1 MTANDTANFD
11 HPELGG
17 TRGLHAQPS
26 EGEAPRQGA
35 GKRPARKG
43 APKRRRRLAARAAVA
58 AALACCLVAGGAYA
72 SYAFGLS
79 QSDYTWY
86 LRNPD
91 ADEFVISNTAEL
103 NALAQLVNGTA
114 KTAEGDSTPHDP
126 VDFAGKRIVVD
137 MPNKTMALN
146 TVGTSNQTVPIG
158 TADHP
163 FEGSFDGNGLSVTGL
178 LITERTESN
187 TGLFGVV
194 GAGGSV
200 SNVNVEGTITINS
213 DTPLSNVGGVVG
225 DCQGTLSGCTSGVKM
240 SIENSY
246 KPTKDLSTPVNNI
259 GGVVGRMNGSLSKCS
274 FNKAGTLTIRD
285 AQDSII
291 DENNAALPV
300 AMGVGG
306 VVGMFGSADEATTG
320 IAIDG
325 CSNQG
330 ALYLSFTGGGGKD
343 RFGVAVVSKPAAV
356 GGIAG
361 YSSGSISNCSNEGE
375 LRTSTKSAE
384 SGVYDEYGYDTT
396 FDNGAMQLGGIV
408 GNLRNRVTSSHFSS
422 TLEPD
427 NGTKDNPLEVRN
439 CWNKGLVIGSNQ
451 TGGIVGTA
459 GTYTLITECAN
470 GNYTGNNRVLDGQ
483 LVDKHTQGA
492 VICTRWN
499 KPFAGGIAGTTMG
512 SVTFCYNRAQ
522 INNTQGGYYIA
533 GIVGGLGSDKI
544 DTLETIKN
552 DPAYECEMHS
562 CWNLGQIA
570 FGHKTSNK
578 YGALLGLNDG
588 YVHDCVVL
596 EGCVIIGQVT
606 DEDDQPTDEDKT
618 SSDAIGDLAWKSYR
632 NISVLKEEDLRT
644 SAGLAILNSYAQRA
658 NGFTNYWFSGEGT
671 NEDGGNYNDRFPVLR
686 SWATPNGATDIGTI
700 GLTELS
706 CDFAPYNPVTAPVP
720 EVSLGTGSGVKLVQ
734 NVDYVI
740 RAQEGAMDMTVGA
753 ANETPYKYT
762 VVGIGKYTG
771 EFKDFG
777 KYGIGAGSLEDMSV
791 HPSSPKF
798 NWEVQFPESVRVLDQ
813 AGNEVPSD
821 DYDYVIYDSATNN
834 LSSKLSPK
842 LVAFD
847 SAGYLS
853 FDGGTTLEPALEAQ
867 KNTAGKAF
875 KVYDRNEK
883 LIADSDG
890 GVYDPETGALVTGT
904 TVNTVVFQSGS
915 KTTTANV
922 LAGAGLM
929 NYKVKQVNQPLG
941 NDCDAGYVLEVQGK
955 GAYENS
961 TATGRYII
969 RAANIAEDCQ
979 ATVSYNGEQWLY
991 DNMSQ
996 KLYQEADG
1004 QKVWGMDT
1012 DFTGDPVRPSISL
1025 TYLGRT
1031 LSETRY
1037 GYINDETGACYIGGD
1052 IDGDFVTKYGPISQ
1066 DSVVE
1071 ANPYPNRNAS
1081 NAETA
1086 DIKDVAAVDA
1096 AFDSGSNVAATK
1108 GPVWGVRCFDNYI
1121 MGKFNVNGVDIA
1133 TCDVTVSDQAVPQKD
1148 SEGNLTQVNPVHV
1161 SLSTDVK
1168 QADGSIQTVESTL
1181 KEGTDYTVSYQDAAG
1196 TTIESPTAKGSY
1208 RVVVTP
1214 KAPNLT
1220 GAAITQPFAIVDAE
1234 TFSVEAVPTTWDVGK
1249 LYPSLKFADG
1259 AGKALDLRYGIDYTY
1274 EIYTP
1279 YATSPYVNEFTRVAL
1294 PYIYWNSGR
1303 VDSPLTVKVTG
1314 LGKYAGAET
1323 VDCKWKIN
1331 PVNLA
1336 DTKTEDWTIE
1346 GEVMHDKQ
1354 GEHDRIYSS
1363 INQLE
1368 VRYKGYQMNGLVE
1381 WLKLGSDPAGDVHAG
1396 TEVTLIIKP
1405 DNLTPKYGFTGE
1417 KVIDNRTFIVQPC
1430 DLMDMSNWT
1439 PNLVG
1444 STVYSGAELE
1454 PVKIAEIA
1462 EGEDYTIAYRDNVDA
1477 GTASYVVTGTGDFTG
1492 VRKGSFTIDP
1502 KPMRADS
1509 NQYQVD
1515 VAAQTFTGGQIK
1527 PEVVVTDV
1535 SGAAP
1540 VTLEAGKDYTV
1551 AYGSNVEG
1559 TGYVYVTGKG
1569 NYITPQ
1575 TQELTASFSIVK
1587 DEQNVTYWVEY
1598 VDEEGEPVAHAKEVS
1613 GKKAGD
1619 TVTEDA
1625 LAVDGYKLKDASQAT
1640 QQLQLA
1646 SGQKNVITFVYVP
1659 REVGSKNLADAAVA
1673 DVPAQLLEVATK
1685 YNPGSET
1692 DAASSDFAR
1701 ALKDAGGKGL
1711 ADSDIWKRYGAEPAL
1726 EVTYQGAPL
1735 AEGVDYEVS
1744 YDEHRNVGT
1753 ATATLTGMGEFEG
1766 TSAAKDYRIVGY
1778 VAHKIDELRYDQVGS
1793 MTDELRAYWEG
1804 VGTDKVF
1811 PVPNWGTSNT
1821 WTDVPQTSKFRAFL
1835 ADGTV
1840 PSFKVSVADPLALHP
1855 QDNHD
1860 VPVYGMDGIDPD
1872 RAPADTVELAAAD
1885 GSWRADALY
1894 TFTKTYPGYGKAE
1907 YALEDLYDV
1916 SAGSPAYLYQASGMG
1931 ALAESWARGASPE
1944 AELKSDLVAAA
1955 LGAAG
1960 DKGAS
1965 LVDAS
1970 VELSPDLGSLKWSV
1984 AAPATLGAVTVSD
1997 AGLSEAVRAAV
2008 ASGFLQDFPVK
2019 SSYRM
2024 QLSAKVMPYDL
2035 TPDSADGSYS
2045 GAYAGV
2051 NGDFLATLANGGY
2064 DGASAS
2070 SLAHGATVSVNGG
2083 EPVAATGEALDV
2095 TGAMLSVVDAFGG
2108 DVMESADAALGTDYA
2123 VSYERKGADGS
2134 FSAVSEVRDPGAYRV
2149 TVKGACKSIGKAG
2162 SIVGAANKRLYAGSV
2177 SGEFEV
2183 VAQAPA
2189 KDLADAAVADVPAQL
2204 LEVAT
2209 KYNPGSET
2217 DAASSD
2223 FARALKDAG
2232 GKGLADSDIW
2242 KRYGAEPAL
2251 EVTYQGAPLA
2261 EGVDYEVSYDE
2272 HRNVGTATATLT
2284 GMGEFEGTSAAKD
2297 YRIVG
2302 YVAHKIDELR
2312 YDQVGSMTDE
2322 LRAYWE
2328 GVGTDKVFP
2337 VPNWGTSNTWT
2348 DVPQTSKFRAF
2359 LADGTVPSFKVSVA
2373 DPLALHPQ
2381 DNHDV
2386 PVYGMDGIDPDR
2398 APADTVELAAAD
2410 GSWRADALY
2419 TFTKTYPGYGKAE
2432 YALED
2437 LYDVSA
2443 GSPAYLYQ
2451 ASGMGAL
2458 AESWARGAS
2467 PEAELKS
2474 DLVAAA
2480 LGAAGDKGA
2489 SLVDASVELSPDLGS
2504 LKWSVAAP
2512 ATLGAVTVSDAGLS
2526 EAVRAAVASG
2536 FLQDFP
2542 VKSSYRMQ
2550 LSAKVMPYDLT
2561 PDSADGSYSGA
2572 YAGVNG
2578 DFLATLANGGYDG
2591 ASASS
2596 LAHGATVSVNGG
2608 EPVAATGE
2616 ALDVTGAMLSV
2627 VDAFGGDVMESA
2639 DAALGTDY
2647 AVSYERKGADG
2658 SFSAVSE
2665 VRDPGAYRVTV
2676 KGACKSI
2683 GKAGSIVGAANKRLY
2698 AGSVSGE
2705 FEVVADATALDA
2717 AIAAADD
2724 ALANVPVSVD
2734 GKDIANGSV
2743 YVDQSAHDAL
2753 SAAVLAA
2760 KTARAESYATQDA
2773 LDAAARALEQAQ
2785 KDFEG
2790 AKRTAKTD
2798 AQELG
2803 VAIDA
2808 ARALVGGVVAST
2820 DGLDVPGGST
2830 WATPENIAVLNEAI
2844 EVAQA
2849 VLDDDHATQNAMD
2862 AATAAVGTATNDFK
2876 SVLNTATPSK
2886 TDLKQAV
2893 QDANAKH
2900 GAVLVSADGAEV
2912 ANGSLWTTKAASDGF
2927 AAAIKAAQ
2935 GVLDNGAASQNQV
2948 NEAKAA
2954 LGSAADDFDKACAKA
2969 VVSYGALAAAYEIAL
2984 ADRANT
2990 DIASKADE
2998 VYVNRS
3004 WVRQA
3009 DADALDAVLARA
3021 QTALRE
3027 QALSQKATDALA
3039 DELAHGQTAFDAAK
3053 QKGAKPLPVA
3063 SVSVTLE
3070 RASGNKGFRASAT
3083 VLPEGCLTDVTWS
3096 SSDESVAVVDAS
3108 GNVTPR
3114 KDGVVRITATST
3126 ADPDKSGSASFAV
3139 VGMDGTS
3146 DKKDALTGV
3155 TVQGVPSG
3163 TEVVIVDA
3171 SGDPL
3176 TSVDEL
3182 HKVIGSFEI
3191 ELWAVDAQGNR
3202 LMTVQ
3207 PTQDLAITM
3216 PVASGFAGREAVVYA
3231 YHSDGGEQTFETR
3244 IAAGDTA
3251 TVSGVSHLSRFEVV
3265 VADDRNADGSN
3276 GSIPSDTNA
3285 GSSGRTLA
3293 PTGDGMP
3300 IPAIAFAAL
3309 AAITALVLTGRRA
3322 GKARLR

>member
-58 AALACCLVAGGAYA
+58 AVLACCLVAAGAYA

-103 NALAQLVNGTA
+103 NALAQLVNGAA

-225 DCQGTLSGCTSGVKM
+225 DCRGTLSGCTSGVKM

-259 GGVVGRMNGSLSKCS
+259 GGVVGRMSGSLSKCS
-274 FNKAGTLTIRD
+274 FSKAGTLTIRD

-300 AMGVGG
+300 ALGVGG

-791 HPSSPKF
+791 HPASPKF

-875 KVYDRNEK
+875 KVYDRNKK

-1037 GYINDETGACYIGGD
+1037 GTINDETGASYVGGD

-1096 AFDSGSNVAATK
+1096 AFDSGSNVTATK

-1133 TCDVTVSDQAVPQKD
+1133 TCDVTVSDQAVPRKD

-1168 QADGSIQTVESTL
+1168 QADGSTQTVESTL

-1279 YATSPYVNEFTRVAL
+1279 YATSPYVNAFTRVAL
-1294 PYIYWNSGR
+1294 PYIYWNDGR
-1303 VDSPLTVKVTG
+1303 ADSPLTVKVTG

-1405 DNLTPKYGFTGE
+1405 DSLTSKCGFTGE
-1417 KVIDNRTFIVQPC
+1417 KAIDNRTFVVQPC

-1454 PVKIAEIA
+1454 PVKIAELV

-1477 GTASYVVTGTGDFTG
+1477 GTASYAVTGTGDFTG

-1569 NYITPQ
+1569 NYTTPQ

-2162 SIVGAANKRLYAGSV
+2162 SIVGS
-2177 SGEFEV
+2177 
-2183 VAQAPA
+2183 
-2189 KDLADAAVADVPAQL
+2189 
-2204 LEVAT
+2204 
-2209 KYNPGSET
+2209 
-2217 DAASSD
+2217 
-2223 FARALKDAG
+2223 
-2232 GKGLADSDIW
+2232 
-2242 KRYGAEPAL
+2242 
-2251 EVTYQGAPLA
+2251 
-2261 EGVDYEVSYDE
+2261 
-2272 HRNVGTATATLT
+2272 
-2284 GMGEFEGTSAAKD
+2284 
-2297 YRIVG
+2297 
-2302 YVAHKIDELR
+2302 
-2312 YDQVGSMTDE
+2312 
-2322 LRAYWE
+2322 
-2328 GVGTDKVFP
+2328 
-2337 VPNWGTSNTWT
+2337 
-2348 DVPQTSKFRAF
+2348 
-2359 LADGTVPSFKVSVA
+2359 
-2373 DPLALHPQ
+2373 
-2381 DNHDV
+2381 
-2386 PVYGMDGIDPDR
+2386 
-2398 APADTVELAAAD
+2398 
-2410 GSWRADALY
+2410 
-2419 TFTKTYPGYGKAE
+2419 
-2432 YALED
+2432 
-2437 LYDVSA
+2437 
-2443 GSPAYLYQ
+2443 
-2451 ASGMGAL
+2451 
-2458 AESWARGAS
+2458 
-2467 PEAELKS
+2467 
-2474 DLVAAA
+2474 
-2480 LGAAGDKGA
+2480 
-2489 SLVDASVELSPDLGS
+2489 
-2504 LKWSVAAP
+2504 
-2512 ATLGAVTVSDAGLS
+2512 
-2526 EAVRAAVASG
+2526 
-2536 FLQDFP
+2536 
-2542 VKSSYRMQ
+2542 
-2550 LSAKVMPYDLT
+2550 
-2561 PDSADGSYSGA
+2561 
-2572 YAGVNG
+2572 
-2578 DFLATLANGGYDG
+2578 
-2591 ASASS
+2591 
-2596 LAHGATVSVNGG
+2596 
-2608 EPVAATGE
+2608 
-2616 ALDVTGAMLSV
+2616 
-2627 VDAFGGDVMESA
+2627 
-2639 DAALGTDY
+2639 
-2647 AVSYERKGADG
+2647 
-2658 SFSAVSE
+2658 
-2665 VRDPGAYRVTV
+2665 
-2676 KGACKSI
+2676 
-2683 GKAGSIVGAANKRLY
+2683 ANKRLY

-2760 KTARAESYATQDA
+2760 KTAKAEAYATQDA

-2862 AATAAVGTATNDFK
+2862 AATGAVGTATNDFK

-2969 VVSYGALAAAYEIAL
+2969 VVSYDALATAYEAAL

-2998 VYVNRS
+2998 VHVNRS

-3053 QKGAKPLPVA
+3053 QKGTKPLPVA

-3096 SSDESVAVVDAS
+3096 SSDESVASVDAS

-3126 ADPDKSGSASFAV
+3126 ADPHKSGSASFAV

-3251 TVSGVSHLSRFEVV
+3251 TVSGVSYLSRFEVV
-3265 VADDRNADGSN
+3265 VADDRSAGGSN